1 MRKLSWIGFV
11 GAFLVGCASA
21 PAPAPAPSVQKFSA
35 PGYWRAVDQMVL
47 VTDASGTIFN
57 HGNFPTAKST
67 SQAIVAGMPDANVQ
81 APFEG
86 GTYNAG
92 FVGFGGGD
100 RLNAPLGKFDRNA
113 LASKVAELQ
122 PLGDINGMGG
132 TTPMSDVLNEANV
145 MLKTYQDD
153 NVCNNGAQGRSA
165 VVVVSDGL
173 PEPEAAEQ
181 ALLAARSLVGSH
193 EIGSLCIHSVQV
205 GSDPK
210 GTEFMKSLAAISP
223 CGTYTPASQ
232 IADGKGIGSFSTAVF
247 MAKIPDNDGDGV
259 TDDRD
264 ECLSS
269 PKSAKV
275 DAKGCWSIPNVE
287 FDTAKWN
294 LRKEA
299 TSTLATVSS
308 VLKSSPAT
316 KVQVDGNADRRGGVE
331 YNQGL
336 SERRTRSVLVYLT
349 ENGGVNTQ
357 VNGESW
363 SKLRPLVKGNTKADL
378 QINRNVQLRE
388 LMEKDQFGPVQ
399 RQCELWKRS
408 LSISAK

>member
-1 MRKLSWIGFV
+1 MRKLSSIGFV
-11 GAFLVGCASA
+11 GAFLVGCASS
-21 PAPAPAPSVQKFSA
+21 PPPAPAPSVSKFSA
-35 PGYWRAVDQMVL
+35 PGYWRGVDQVML
-47 VTDASGTIFN
+47 VTDASGTIYN
-57 HGNFPTAKST
+57 NGHFPQAKST
-67 SQAIVAGMPDANVQ
+67 SQAIVAGLPDGNVQ
-81 APFEG
+81 APFE

-100 RLNAPLGKFDRNA
+100 RLIAPLGKFDRNA
-113 LASKVAELQ
+113 MAAKVAELQ

-132 TTPMSDVLNEANV
+132 TTPLSDVLNEVDVMMANFATDR
-145 MLKTYQDD
+145 LCT
-153 NVCNNGAQGRSA
+153 NGTQGRSA

-173 PEPEAAEQ
+173 PEPEAAEK
-181 ALLAARSLVGSH
+181 ALFAARNLAGDH
-193 EIGSLCIHSVQV
+193 EYGTLCIHAVQV
-205 GSDPK
+205 GNDPK
-210 GTEFMKSLAAISP
+210 GTEFMKSLAATSP
-223 CGTYTPASQ
+223 CGTYTAAAQ
-232 IADGKGIGSFSTAVF
+232 IADGKGINAFETNLM
-247 MAKIPDNDGDGV
+247 MAKIPDEDGDGL

-264 ECLSS
+264 ECLKT
-269 PKSAKV
+269 PKGAKV

-294 LRKEA
+294 LRKES
-299 TSTLATVSS
+299 TSNLASVSS
-308 VLKSSPAT
+308 VLKSNPST
-316 KVQVDGNADRRGGVE
+316 KLQVDGNADRRGGVE

-336 SERRTRSVLVYLT
+336 SEKRTRSVMVYLT

-399 RQCELWKRS
+399 RQCELYKKS
-408 LSISAK
+408 LTIQAMK

>member
-1 MRKLSWIGFV
+1 MRKLSSFGFV

-21 PAPAPAPSVQKFSA
+21 PPPAPAPSVSKFSA

-47 VTDASGTIFN
+47 VTDASGTIYN
-57 HGNFPTAKST
+57 RGNFPTAKST

-86 GTYNAG
+86 GAYNAG

-100 RLNAPLGKFDRNA
+100 RLIQPLGKFDRNA
-113 LASKVAELQ
+113 LASKVAQLQ

-132 TTPMSDVLNEANV
+132 TTPMSDVLDEVNV
-145 MLKTYQDD
+145 MLKSFQDD
-153 NVCNNGAQGRSA
+153 NICTNGAQGRSA

-173 PEPEAAEQ
+173 PEPEAAEK
-181 ALLAARSLVGSH
+181 ALLSARTLVGSH
-193 EIGSLCIHSVQV
+193 EVGSLCIHAVQV
-205 GSDPK
+205 GNDPK
-210 GTEFMKSLAAISP
+210 GVEFMKNLAATSA
-223 CGTYTPASQ
+223 CGTYTQASQ
-232 IADGKGIGSFSTAVF
+232 LADGKGIGAFETAVF

-264 ECLSS
+264 DCLST

-299 TSTLATVSS
+299 SANLATVSS
-308 VLKSSPAT
+308 VLKSNPSARL
-316 KVQVDGNADRRGGVE
+316 QVDGNADRRGGVE
-331 YNQGL
+331 YNQRL
-336 SERRTRSVLVYLT
+336 SEKRTRSVMVYLT
-349 ENGGVNTQ
+349 ENGGTNTQ

-408 LSISAK
+408 MSISDK